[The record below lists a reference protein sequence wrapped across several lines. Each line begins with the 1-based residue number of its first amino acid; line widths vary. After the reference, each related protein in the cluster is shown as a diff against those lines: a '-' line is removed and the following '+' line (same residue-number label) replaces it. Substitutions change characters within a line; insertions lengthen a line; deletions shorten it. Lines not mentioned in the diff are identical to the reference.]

1 LYKKQIAEL
10 HHRLDE
16 ETKRAD
22 RSDFES
28 KKMQEKLNAIQRE
41 KEVSGYNVMQE
52 YL

>member
-10 HHRLDE
+10 HQRLDE

-22 RSDFES
+22 RSDFEC

-41 KEVSGYNVMQE
+41 KEVSGYKVMQE